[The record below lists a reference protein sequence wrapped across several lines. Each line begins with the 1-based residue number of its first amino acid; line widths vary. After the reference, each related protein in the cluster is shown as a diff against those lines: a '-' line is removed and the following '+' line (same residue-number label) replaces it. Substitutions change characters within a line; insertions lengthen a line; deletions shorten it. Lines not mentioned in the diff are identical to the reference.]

1 MFDLENSKFFCVEAA
16 IHANHDSA
24 KNTDFTGCSFELFS
38 LSKLPTLVI
47 LLCMWKMSIG
57 TYYKGGKCK
66 IQIFPSIFNVMANER
81 TFWISK
87 FLHIEIST

>member
-38 LSKLPTLVI
+38 LSKPSTLLYVKNVNWNI
-47 LLCMWKMSIG
+47 LQRGKM
-57 TYYKGGKCK
+57 
-66 IQIFPSIFNVMANER
+66 
-81 TFWISK
+81 
-87 FLHIEIST
+87 